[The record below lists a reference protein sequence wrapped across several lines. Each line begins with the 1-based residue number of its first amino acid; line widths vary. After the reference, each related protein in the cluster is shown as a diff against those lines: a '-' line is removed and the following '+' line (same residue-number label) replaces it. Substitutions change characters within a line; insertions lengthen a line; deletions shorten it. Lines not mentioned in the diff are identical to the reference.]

1 MVEVEA
7 QSWKVCLGGKEER
20 IAARRSRMVGVV
32 VVTSRRAREAPKPNL
47 TWSDLGWV
55 QQWPTAT
62 RQSPKG

>member
-32 VVTSRRAREAPKPNL
+32 VVTSRRAREASKLNL
-47 TWSDLGWV
+47 TW
-55 QQWPTAT
+55 
-62 RQSPKG
+62 